1 MMKRILALAAMAAM
15 TPMALMVTLAA
26 PAMAGEAK
34 GEVQEIIIKIQTA
47 DGPRWYSLGSDLS
60 KIDIRKG
67 AVVRYNYEE
76 DTIDAIEV
84 DEVAPGDPP
93 AAAQ

>member
-1 MMKRILALAAMAAM
+1 MKQILMLVAMTMALAV
-15 TPMALMVTLAA
+15 PS
-26 PAMAGEAK
+26 MAGEAT
-34 GEVQEIIIKIQTA
+34 GEVQEIIIKIQTP

-84 DEVAPGDPP
+84 EEVAPGDPP
-93 AAAQ
+93 AATQ

>member
-1 MMKRILALAAMAAM
+1 MKRILALAAMAAI
-15 TPMALMVTLAA
+15 TPMALMVGLAS
-26 PAMAGEAK
+26 PALADEAK
-34 GEVQEIIIKIQTA
+34 GEVQEIIIKIQTP

-76 DTIDAIEV
+76 DTIQSIDVE
-84 DEVAPGDPP
+84 EVAPGDPP
-93 AAAQ
+93 AATQ

>member
-1 MMKRILALAAMAAM
+1 MMKRILALAAMAA
-15 TPMALMVTLAA
+15 TVAL

-34 GEVQEIIIKIQTA
+34 GEVKEIIIKIQTP

-76 DTIDAIEV
+76 DIIESIEV
-84 DEVAPGDPP
+84 EEVAPGDPP
-93 AAAQ
+93 AATQ